1 MKTRKGRSGHQE
13 QFGVI
18 LGQIARRWRLRLD
31 RRLQAFGLT
40 EARWLTLLQLARGG
54 GGLVQKELAARVG
67 VEGPTL
73 VRTLDR
79 LEQEGLVVR
88 QEAAQDRRA
97 KTVHLTAKATPI
109 LRLIEDTAAEVRA
122 ELLAGVTDA
131 ELDACQAVLERI
143 AGNLG
148 GAGSGRAGKLR
159 RPLPSPP
166 GLSPVPAAAPPRPAV
181 GRRGSAPLAG

>member
-1 MKTRKGRSGHQE
+1 MKIQADRPGQQE
-13 QFGVI
+13 YFGVL

-88 QEAAQDRRA
+88 HEAVQDRRA
-97 KTVHLTAKATPI
+97 KTVHLTDKATPT
-109 LRLIEDTAAEVRA
+109 LRLIEDTATEVRA

-131 ELDACQAVLERI
+131 ELDACKGVLERI
-143 AGNLG
+143 AGNLAPDPQLDAT
-148 GAGSGRAGKLR
+148 GAKNGHRA
-159 RPLPSPP
+159 
-166 GLSPVPAAAPPRPAV
+166 A
-181 GRRGSAPLAG
+181 